1 MIVGISGKKGSGKTT
16 VGMFLMEHLEWAE
29 HVDFAD
35 ELKRLCQVAYGAD
48 HRHVYGT
55 EADKNTVIQGC
66 GLTARQLMQRLGSAM
81 RAIWPDCWIH
91 AWERTVMEK
100 IATYGAVPI
109 IACDVRYHNEVQA
122 IHRLGGIVIRLTR
135 APHAD
140 EHESE
145 TGLDDLH
152 LCDPESG
159 LYFDEVIK
167 NDGMTVDEANREALR
182 LCREAG
188 IV

>member
-16 VGMFLMEHLEWAE
+16 VGLFLMEHLEWAE

-35 ELKRLCQVAYGAD
+35 ELKRLCQVAYGAQ
-48 HRHVYGT
+48 HCQVYGT
-55 EADKNTVIQGC
+55 DVEKNTLVNGC
-66 GLTARQLMQRLGSAM
+66 NLTGRVLMQRLGSAM
-81 RAIWPDCWIH
+81 RTIWPECWVH
-91 AWERTVMEK
+91 AWERTIKERQAKHGM
-100 IATYGAVPI
+100 VPMVT
-109 IACDVRYHNEVQA
+109 CDVRYPNELQA

-140 EHESE
+140 AHESE
-145 TGLDDLH
+145 TGLDDVNSGN
-152 LCDPESG
+152 PEDG
-159 LYFDEVIK
+159 LYFDEVID
-167 NDGMTVDEANREALR
+167 NARLTVDETNAEALR